1 MSRRYSG
8 LSLSRQGT
16 AHTVLLRMA
25 EDQDRAARIA
35 ELKKCHPR
43 LTWAKIAEETGVK
56 ERSAIKWQK
65 TGALKP
71 ENAEALARLFGVDF
85 DYIWTGPRPETPD
98 MFVDRRNRPAGPIAV
113 NRVEGDLAEWLASI
127 EDRLNTVAAAEPSQ
141 LAERLEDAIELRPS
155 RSRST
160 SIRGSVML
168 RPFSSLL
175 AFQSSPPRRVP
186 ELAVRGGILER
197 YWTPPSRRS
206 GRPVRSVIVRF
217 AGLAGDSH
225 GQFREPGSLWRYW
238 L

>member
-141 LAERLEDAIELRPS
+141 LADESVAEAGRALRAAPPS
-155 RSRST
+155 
-160 SIRGSVML
+160 
-168 RPFSSLL
+168 
-175 AFQSSPPRRVP
+175 PRRAAAKP
-186 ELAVRGGILER
+186 ARTR
-197 YWTPPSRRS
+197 TPGAS
-206 GRPVRSVIVRF
+206 GQDP
-217 AGLAGDSH
+217 A
-225 GQFREPGSLWRYW
+225 
-238 L
+238 

>member
-141 LAERLEDAIELRPS
+141 LAERLEDAIELLREARSEQDRISGLLERQTRVLERIEHATRHAHDAADRLDESVAEAGRALRAAPPS
-155 RSRST
+155 
-160 SIRGSVML
+160 
-168 RPFSSLL
+168 
-175 AFQSSPPRRVP
+175 PRRAAAKP
-186 ELAVRGGILER
+186 ARTR
-197 YWTPPSRRS
+197 TPGAS
-206 GRPVRSVIVRF
+206 GQDP
-217 AGLAGDSH
+217 A
-225 GQFREPGSLWRYW
+225 
-238 L
+238 